1 MVLSTLSD
9 KEIKLLIFT
18 LIVLFLLLACITFE
32 PLAYLMHALNK
43 AVYSG
48 YSTGKLLV
56 SFAWF
61 IILPFLAFVSIRL
74 RLQQHL
80 GRFEK
85 LFLLLFIFSI
95 ASGFYLGASQ
105 FQSFAS
111 DYRPR
116 WLFATIIYEKD
127 YKNWEASKFY
137 HNHFP
142 KATLYFIEQ
151 TFGLDFGNKFDD
163 GRPWFEFL
171 PNARAYVFAHFLIL
185 AIALFSLL
193 IYLFSIAEHLDLL
206 NFFLLVSG
214 SLGLLIYMLD
224 GGIASA
230 PISAV
235 FFFFALFLVSKYA
248 KFYKT
253 PFSRASLALLVSL
266 AINVLSVGLFNYYLP
281 TNNFQL
287 SLVLFAFATYVLF
300 FEIKEQRKRKELPLQ
315 HMVKIAFL
323 LLLLAYSLNSIKPVI
338 ETYALGKPLV
348 NYVDLGYNNVQE
360 GAGIF
365 IYGLP
370 AQLSEAELKGFL
382 QNYGTV
388 LELNKTG
395 WVAFARIIPRG
406 FVRDKD
412 IESAMKKKFQPSTYL
427 YVEELAPRPSYES
440 IYIYWQAPTNSKQ
453 YIRDGFSDIKV
464 LRRIDKGSTTILVVE
479 ARTSPAWQLLS
490 VLTEIKENG
499 YKGKLL
505 VAK

>member
-1 MVLSTLSD
+1 MALSTLSN
-9 KEIKLLIFT
+9 KEIKLLIFS
-18 LIVLFLLLACITFE
+18 LIVLFLLLACIAFE
-32 PLAYLMHALNK
+32 PLMDIMHALNK

-61 IILPFLAFVSIRL
+61 IVLPLLAFVSIRL
-74 RLQQHL
+74 RLHQHL
-80 GRFEK
+80 ERFEK

-151 TFGLDFGNKFDD
+151 TFGLDFSNKFDD

-171 PNARAYVFAHFLIL
+171 PNARAYAFAYFLIL
-185 AIALFSLL
+185 VIALFSLL
-193 IYLFSIAEHLDLL
+193 VYLFSIAKHLDLL

-230 PISAV
+230 PISIV
-235 FFFFALFLVSKYA
+235 FFFFALFLVSRYA
-248 KFYKT
+248 KFCKT
-253 PFSRASLALLVSL
+253 PFSRASLALFASL
-266 AINVLSVGLFNYYLP
+266 AINMLSVGLFSYYLP

-287 SLVLFAFATYVLF
+287 SLVLFAFAAYVLF
-300 FEIKEQRKRKELPLQ
+300 FEIKERRKRKELSLQ
-315 HMVKIAFL
+315 HTAKVAFL
-323 LLLLAYSLNSIKPVI
+323 LLLLAYSFNSIRPVI

-348 NYVDLGYNNVQE
+348 NYTELGYNNVQE

-370 AQLSEAELKGFL
+370 AQISEAELKDFL

-395 WVAFARIIPRG
+395 WVAFARILPEG
-406 FVRDKD
+406 FVRDKE
-412 IESAMKKKFQPSTYL
+412 IESALKKKFKPSTYL

-440 IYIYWQAPTNSKQ
+440 IYIYWQAPTNSRQ
-453 YIRDGFSDIKV
+453 YIRDEFSDIKV
-464 LRRIDKGSTTILVVE
+464 LRRIDKGSATILIVE
-479 ARTSPAWQLLS
+479 ARTSPTWQLLS

>member
-1 MVLSTLSD
+1 MAFLSSREIRFVLFSFLM
-9 KEIKLLIFT
+9 
-18 LIVLFLLLACITFE
+18 LFLLLACIAFE
-32 PLAYLMHALNK
+32 PFADIMHALNK

-48 YSTGKLLV
+48 YSMGKLIT

-61 IILPFLAFVSIRL
+61 IILPFFAIISIRL
-74 RLQQHL
+74 RLSKRL
-80 GRFEK
+80 ERFER
-85 LFLLLFIFSI
+85 LFLLLFIFSV
-95 ASGFYLGASQ
+95 ACGFYLGAIQ
-105 FQSFAS
+105 FQSFAGN
-111 DYRPR
+111 YGPR
-116 WLFATIIYEKD
+116 WMFATIIYEKD

-171 PNARAYVFAHFLIL
+171 PNAKTFAFAYFLIL
-185 AIALFSLL
+185 LIALFSFIL
-193 IYLFSIAEHLDLL
+193 YLFSVADNLDLL
-206 NFFLLVSG
+206 NFFLLSAG

-230 PISAV
+230 PISIV
-235 FFFFALFLVSKYA
+235 FFFFALFIISRYA
-248 KFYKT
+248 DFCKT
-253 PFSRASLALLVSL
+253 PFSKASLALFASL
-266 AINVLSVGLFNYYLP
+266 AVNMLSTGLLDYYLP

-287 SLVLFAFATYVLF
+287 SLVLFAFSSYVLF
-300 FEIKEQRKRKELPLQ
+300 FEINAWKKRKELTFKHTL
-315 HMVKIAFL
+315 KLFL
-323 LLLLAYSLNSIKPVI
+323 LLLLFLYSFSSVKPTI

-348 NYVDLGYNNVQE
+348 NYAELGSANVQE

-370 AQLSEAELKGFL
+370 SQLSEAELKGFL
-382 QNYGTV
+382 QNYGSV

-395 WVAFARIIPRG
+395 WVAFARILPKE

-412 IESAMKKKFQPSTYL
+412 IEKALKERFKPSTYL
-427 YVEELAPRPSYES
+427 YATELAPRPSYES
-440 IYIYWQAPTNSKQ
+440 IYIYWQEPTDSTQ
-453 YIRDGFSDIKV
+453 YIRNSFSDIKV
-464 LRRIDKGSTTILVVE
+464 LERIEEGRATVLIVE
-479 ARTSPAWQLLS
+479 ARTSPTWQLLS

-499 YKGKLL
+499 YKGKIL